1 MNHLQKYF
9 SGILRS
15 KEEILA
21 EIRSK
26 AMLHAQFCS
35 WTPEQQENFLAICT
49 GAKGMRILSDAFFK
63 EVMNPEYDKSRM
75 EGFLSIILRKKV
87 KVLQV
92 LPNDSTRI
100 ADEVTLLVTDIV
112 VELEDGSIANV
123 EVQKIP
129 YSFPGGRCACYS
141 SDLMLRQ
148 YKRVRERSKNT
159 TFSYKSIK
167 TVYLIV
173 LYETSPT
180 ELRNVPQLY
189 VHHAKQV
196 FDTGLDLDMLQE
208 YVLIALDNFKETM
221 QNKKVETETEAWLT
235 FLSCDEPD
243 RIMELIQQYPEFEA
257 MYQTLYQ
264 VCLNTERVM
273 AMFSEEL
280 YELDR
285 NTIKLMIEEQ
295 QEKLDALNAEL
306 LEKCKEIER
315 TEEKLENSKV
325 ELKNSKTELENS
337 KAELENSKAELES
350 SKSELASQKAEI
362 ASQQEALLEK
372 DRMIEKLKERL
383 ADLGETI

>member
-141 SDLMLRQ
+141 SDLML
-148 YKRVRERSKNT
+148 
-159 TFSYKSIK
+159 
-167 TVYLIV
+167 
-173 LYETSPT
+173 
-180 ELRNVPQLY
+180 
-189 VHHAKQV
+189 
-196 FDTGLDLDMLQE
+196 
-208 YVLIALDNFKETM
+208 
-221 QNKKVETETEAWLT
+221 
-235 FLSCDEPD
+235 
-243 RIMELIQQYPEFEA
+243 
-257 MYQTLYQ
+257 
-264 VCLNTERVM
+264 
-273 AMFSEEL
+273 
-280 YELDR
+280 
-285 NTIKLMIEEQ
+285 
-295 QEKLDALNAEL
+295 
-306 LEKCKEIER
+306 
-315 TEEKLENSKV
+315 
-325 ELKNSKTELENS
+325 
-337 KAELENSKAELES
+337 
-350 SKSELASQKAEI
+350 
-362 ASQQEALLEK
+362 
-372 DRMIEKLKERL
+372 
-383 ADLGETI
+383 